1 MEQGN
6 TQYNFMVIEGSI
18 GAGKTTLTKMI
29 ARDFDLRLVLEEF
42 SENPFLSNFYSNPER
57 YAFPVELFFMTERHK
72 QLQEE
77 LTQQNLFQSGTVAD
91 YFFLKTLLFARH
103 TLNEEENR
111 LFQRLFDILNAGFP
125 HPDILLY
132 LHRPVPELLKNIKKR
147 GRSYEQ
153 DMKASYLEQVQNA
166 YLNYFKTVNEFPVV
180 ILEMEGHDFLENK
193 ENYELIKRVLE
204 KSYPKGVN
212 RVSFSELVY

>member
-193 ENYELIKRVLE
+193 ENYELIKRVLG